1 MKGNTMS
8 KNKKQELI
16 REYLYIILGTTLLAI
31 AINVF
36 FARQGLVTGGVTGL
50 AIIVQ
55 ELTKGVWDGGIPL
68 WITNIAINIPLF
80 LIAIS
85 LKGKMFG
92 TKTLFSTLY
101 LSLSLYLTQGIV
113 SLTQDFLLSS
123 IFGGVLGGIG
133 IGLVFAGFATTGG
146 TDLAASIL
154 HLYFAHVSV
163 GTLMFIIDAVII
175 GIGFFVF
182 GPEKTMYAI
191 IAVYITAKMMDGILE
206 GIHFSK
212 AAFIISE
219 NSTAIATALM
229 NTLDRG
235 VTALSGRGMY
245 TQQSKDVLLC
255 VVSKKQIAKL
265 KDIVKEVDENAFVIV
280 ADVREVVGEGFI
292 QYKK

>member
-1 MKGNTMS
+1 MS